1 MIFLV
6 ISLNLLGA
14 YSCSGSWYILIY
26 YWVIP
31 LEQCSC
37 AFSESNDECLYCK
50 CRMRYFKDSNFLPR
64 RKFGITCFEN
74 SYARDFV
81 KYAAEQFGRDHQEIA
96 KWLSGSDLKKVA
108 LFGCPSIAN
117 KTVFSAKRLRAYFR
131 IQEVDYAAN
140 VP

>member
-96 KWLSGSDLKKVA
+96 NMQQMCLKCITQVCESEC
-108 LFGCPSIAN
+108 LESRYDMHWNQFLPC
-117 KTVFSAKRLRAYFR
+117 
-131 IQEVDYAAN
+131 Q
-140 VP
+140 